1 MEVVMTTETDL
12 AQSTK
17 LRIVPQ
23 RTRSASAAVPRNSD
37 VMIRLLLRAKGATS
51 AELIAATGWQA
62 HSIRAF
68 LSGLRK
74 KGRVLVREA
83 RKNGEFSCRIDAAPI
98 AKIPAAAAPCPTANA
113 ADA

>member
-1 MEVVMTTETDL
+1 MTTETDL

-17 LRIVPQ
+17 PRTGPQ
-23 RTRSASAAVPRNSD
+23 PSRSASAAVPRNSD

-51 AELIAATGWQA
+51 AELMAATGWQA

-83 RKNGEFSCRIDAAPI
+83 RKNGEFSYRIEAALI
-98 AKIPAAAAPCPTANA
+98 ARTPVATAPCPTSNSV
-113 ADA
+113 DA

>member
-1 MEVVMTTETDL
+1 MTAETDL
-12 AQSTK
+12 AQST
-17 LRIVPQ
+17 RPRAGPQ
-23 RTRSASAAVPRNSD
+23 RPRTASAAAPRNSD

-51 AELIAATGWQA
+51 AELIAATGWQP

-83 RKNGEFSCRIDAAPI
+83 RKNGEFSYRIEAAPI
-98 AKIPAAAAPCPTANA
+98 AKTLASTARCPIVNQTEA
-113 ADA
+113 